1 MQTTGPQ
8 SHDPYRDVEG
18 ASSFAFL
25 PEESSLL
32 IECGRWMALA
42 GMLGCIDVAVSSWT
56 AIRDTDATA
65 FIGIA
70 FMATFAAFTLEAG
83 LVLRRLRG
91 EAASDY
97 RSIAKALGRLHIV
110 FAIKG
115 VLFLA
120 LIAVTGMAFVLPLL
134 LHFFR

>member
-1 MQTTGPQ
+1 MQATTPPI
-8 SHDPYRDVEG
+8 HDPYRDAE
-18 ASSFAFL
+18 ATSSFAFL
-25 PEESSLL
+25 PEESTLL

-42 GMLGCIDVAVSSWT
+42 GAVGCIDVLISIWQ
-56 AIRDTDATA
+56 AIRDPHPVTFITIAIMAIFAT
-65 FIGIA
+65 
-70 FMATFAAFTLEAG
+70 FTLEAG

-97 RSIAKALGRLHIV
+97 RAIAKALGRLHVV

-115 VLFLA
+115 VLFVALVVLA
-120 LIAVTGMAFVLPLL
+120 GSAFVLPLL